1 MAKKKKGNN
10 QDGGKKRFQAHFRKF
25 HDKVT
30 TAHPQYVFDETG
42 KTYKVL
48 GITKSP
54 KSKGVLNV
62 KLQVNP
68 EPNNKEAAYIR
79 TKPQEIK
86 KGVQNEKLKGWK
98 FSSADKATVKKIIE
112 DANKPKKKQ

>member
-1 MAKKKKGNN
+1 M
-10 QDGGKKRFQAHFRKF
+10 
-25 HDKVT
+25 
-30 TAHPQYVFDETG
+30 
-42 KTYKVL
+42 
-48 GITKSP
+48 
-54 KSKGVLNV
+54 

-98 FSSADKATVKKIIE
+98 FADS
-112 DANKPKKKQ
+112 DKPKVQAIIDGAGKGKQRKPRK